1 MQTKIINS
9 LNKMNIWAD
18 SFIKD
23 LPVSS
28 NRAVVVGLSGD
39 LGSGKTT
46 FVQSVAKILKIE
58 KYITSPTFVIQKRYK
73 ITNSKISFENLIHID
88 AYRLESGEELL
99 NLDWKEIVKNPKNL
113 VFIEWPEK
121 VEDIL
126 DDKIRKIYFKFIG
139 EGVREIS
146 YEK

>member
-73 ITNSKISFENLIHID
+73 ITSDKISFENLIHID

-126 DDKIRKIYFKFIG
+126 DDKIRKIYFKFID